1 MKKIFFLFFVAGMF
15 SLISCGPSAEELA
28 AAEKAKQDSIAKVQA
43 DSLAA
48 VAEQVRLDSI
58 AAAEAEQKRINDSIA
73 AAEEAAKK
81 NNKGKTPKTKVPVNE
96 TKVPALGKDGRKS
109 N

>member
-1 MKKIFFLFFVAGMF
+1 MKKFFFLLFAAGMF

-28 AAEKAKQDSIAKVQA
+28 QQEKAKQDSIAKVQA

-48 VAEQVRLDSI
+48 VAEQARLDSI

-81 NNKGKTPKTKVPVNE
+81 KPGKGGKTPEKKPDPKE
-96 TKVPALGKDGRKS
+96 PQLGKGGRK
-109 N
+109 

>member
-1 MKKIFFLFFVAGMF
+1 MKKIFFLLFAAGMF
-15 SLISCGPSAEELA
+15 SLISCGPSAEEIA
-28 AAEKAKQDSIAKVQA
+28 KAEKAKQDSIAKVQA

-48 VAEQVRLDSI
+48 VAEQARLDSI
-58 AAAEAEQKRINDSIA
+58 AKVEAEQKRINDSIA

-81 NNKGKTPKTKVPVNE
+81 NPKGKTPKTKVPVNE
-96 TKVPALGKDGRKS
+96 TKVPALGKEGRKS